1 MRNPLIPLTHRF
13 PRLFGLEWV
22 ETEELFPT
30 GDPNTVDLRPI
41 RLLSGGFVPVG
52 WTYDPEETK

>member
-22 ETEELFPT
+22 DTEELFPT
-30 GDPNTVDLRPI
+30 DNPSTFDLRPV
-41 RLLSGGFVPVG
+41 RLLSGGYVMRE
-52 WTYDPEETK
+52 DDE